1 MKKLLFMGMIAS
13 CVAIAGCGNS
23 EVESRVYEQRRGV
36 ITHWGCTDAI
46 EKISSR
52 KGKYEN
58 IWIVKIYFECRG
70 NKCAEEF
77 EYSFRDGKLR
87 CLTEYGRDVEP

>member
-1 MKKLLFMGMIAS
+1 MKRLSFLSMIVS
-13 CVAIAGCGNS
+13 CVAIVGCGNS

-36 ITHWGCTDAI
+36 ITHWDCTHAI
-46 EKISSR
+46 EKISSK

-58 IWIVKIYFECRG
+58 IWIVKIYFDCRG
-70 NKCAEEF
+70 DRCVQEF

-87 CLTEYGRDVEP
+87 CLTGYGLF